1 MRRSLWLFLIF
12 HNFRS
17 SLQKKEHTKIIWC
30 RVLGPSAMRPLPIDE
45 SALNFSLPP
54 YHCVAKRGD
63 REKLL
68 RTTLNSV
75 KTKLLLYHRFFFVL
89 RKQTSGEKVF
99 RMYVCALQI
108 MCCFFIYGMKCKKRW
123 MLILREPQWER
134 NKKTRT
140 RKRVRKSFQ
149 FWCEK
154 LFGSQIRD
162 TR

>member
-1 MRRSLWLFLIF
+1 MHLLWEWNFCFICILPLRIDSGGPMKATSAVVFFFLMRRSLWLFLIF

-17 SLQKKEHTKIIWC
+17 SLQKNSVQNVTWC

-75 KTKLLLYHRFFFVL
+75 KTKLLLYHRFFLFWGNKHQARKCFV
-89 RKQTSGEKVF
+89 
-99 RMYVCALQI
+99 C
-108 MCCFFIYGMKCKKRW
+108 MCVLCK
-123 MLILREPQWER
+123 
-134 NKKTRT
+134 
-140 RKRVRKSFQ
+140 
-149 FWCEK
+149 
-154 LFGSQIRD
+154 
-162 TR
+162 